1 MICFNLALLYLIGY
15 IVLEGLLSGKIRW
28 FMVKA
33 GRKRVIFLIDSLG
46 MGGAERLMIPYLQH
60 FDTSRFE
67 PYVCALQ
74 IRSGNPIAA
83 DIERLGVPVD
93 LLPVRRLRDPRNL
106 FRVVRY
112 LRRRQADLVHTQLEF
127 SNVLGSLASRLI
139 KIPSVCTLHTF
150 FDPSWG
156 KKSWRRHLA
165 MWWTLRHFCDRIIA
179 VSEGTRQHHIEV
191 GRLPP
196 ERVVTLY
203 NGIDL
208 SGFASADEKT
218 RLAGRQALNIPPDA
232 PVLITVAV
240 LRPQK
245 GIQYMIEAMPAV
257 LQAAPEARYLVV
269 GSGEH
274 EAVLKRMVD
283 AYGLAERVIFT
294 GVRQDIPN
302 LLALSDVFVLPTLG
316 EALPT
321 VLAEAMAAGKP
332 IVASAVGGVPEM
344 VEEGVNGLLI
354 PPSDPDKLAGACI
367 RLLRDPEQARRLGYS
382 GRQIVEQRFN
392 IERQVQ
398 LLCDLYDSLLAS
410 TQESPQ

>member
-1 MICFNLALLYLIGY
+1 MDKT
-15 IVLEGLLSGKIRW
+15 S
-28 FMVKA
+28 
-33 GRKRVIFLIDSLG
+33 RKRIIFLIDSLG
-46 MGGAERLMIPYLQH
+46 MGGAERLMISYLQH
-60 FDTSRFE
+60 LDMSRFE

-112 LRRRQADLVHTQLEF
+112 LRQRRADLVHTQLEF
-127 SNVLGSLASRLI
+127 SNVLGSMASRLI
-139 KIPSVCTLHTF
+139 GIPSVCTLHTF

-165 MWWTLRHFCDRIIA
+165 MWWALRHFCDRIIA

-196 ERVVTLY
+196 DRVVTLY

-208 SGFASADEKT
+208 SGFVPLDEET
-218 RLAGRQALNIPPDA
+218 RMAGRQALNIPLDA

-245 GIQYMIEAMPAV
+245 GIQYMIEAMPAI
-257 LQAAPEARYLVV
+257 LQAVPEARYLVV

-274 EAVLKRMVD
+274 ETVLKEMVNTH
-283 AYGLAERVIFT
+283 GLTDRVIFT
-294 GVRQDIPN
+294 GVRRDIPL

-321 VLAEAMAAGKP
+321 VLAEAMAAGRP
-332 IVASAVGGVPEM
+332 IIASAIGGVPEM
-344 VEEGVNGLLI
+344 IEDSVNGLLV
-354 PPSDPDKLAGACI
+354 PPASTDKLAEACI
-367 RLLRDPEQARRLGYS
+367 RLLRDPEQCRRLGCA
-382 GRQIVEQRFN
+382 GRQIVEERFN

-398 LLCDLYDSLLAS
+398 LLCSLYDSLLTAS
-410 TQESPQ
+410 QRLS